1 MQDLALT
8 IPYRSFYVSVLNSSL
23 SSETHISVEI
33 DFDELPSRIFNGMI
47 SVQVP
52 TSLCMQNKLIMHS
65 RYCFVEEY
73 VHPRKW
79 NIYMA
84 NLNLG
89 MNKNGFH
96 FPLPRAFSLPLSLLC
111 PPLTRLLLFGPAFL
125 YLSLRPVLFSDPAQ
139 LFLVLHV
146 Q

>member
-1 MQDLALT
+1 M
-8 IPYRSFYVSVLNSSL
+8 
-23 SSETHISVEI
+23 EI

-73 VHPRKW
+73 VHQRKS

-84 NLNLG
+84 DLNLG
-89 MNKNGFH
+89 MNKNGSH
-96 FPLPRAFSLPLSLLC
+96 FPLPLAFSLSLSLLC
-111 PPLTRLLLFGPAFL
+111 PPLTRLLLFRPAFL
-125 YLSLRPVLFSDPAQ
+125 YLSLRPVLFFRSRSAFSGITCTMIRHSQLPLNADP
-139 LFLVLHV
+139 L
-146 Q
+146 